1 MVVADT
7 AVVAVVVAA
16 AAAGK
21 TLQKKPSAPMP
32 SFPASSGHS
41 AETPFCLES
50 VDEVAAP
57 EGQEGVWQRYVI
69 TQGANTI
76 VGMRAGVHSEVSA
89 LLAQYVERLNL
100 RFSKQQSKAKG

>member
-1 MVVADT
+1 MT
-7 AVVAVVVAA
+7 
-16 AAAGK
+16 
-21 TLQKKPSAPMP
+21 
-32 SFPASSGHS
+32 SFRASSGHI
-41 AETPFCLES
+41 ADTPFCLES
-50 VDEVAAP
+50 VDEVPAP
-57 EGQEGVWQRYVI
+57 EGQEGIWQRYVI